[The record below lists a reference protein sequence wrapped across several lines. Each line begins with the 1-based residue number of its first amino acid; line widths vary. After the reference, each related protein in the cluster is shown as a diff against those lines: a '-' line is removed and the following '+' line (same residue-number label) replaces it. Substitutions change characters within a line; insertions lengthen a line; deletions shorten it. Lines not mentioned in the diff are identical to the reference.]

1 MSPLSWFLA
10 AAPAW
15 AADAATSVGTAAA
28 DGWQSH
34 FPPATVA
41 IFAGVFA
48 LSMIVD
54 LVQHRSGKDVSVA
67 SAAAWS
73 IFWIFVSLGFCGW
86 LAWYHGADHPEWPSL
101 FLTGYILE
109 LTLSIDNLVVFIAI
123 FRFFRI
129 RSGLQHRILY
139 YGILGAIFFRAAFV
153 VLGAGLLKVA
163 GPWAEL
169 LFGIFVG
176 WAALQML
183 IGRDND
189 HDGEPDYEKMPL
201 VRAATRFYPVF
212 PKLVGDRFFV
222 TRAEAEAAIAQDP
235 EAGHIKLA
243 SGVTRWM
250 TPAFVCLLVIEGS
263 DVLFAVDSVPA
274 VIAVTKEPLI
284 VYTAMIFA
292 VLGLRSMFFIVE
304 ALTGY
309 LVHLEKAV
317 IGVLFF
323 VALKMLVGAAEH
335 LAGLHLP
342 FELTPSISMY
352 IVLGMLATGVVA
364 SLLAGKKVETA
375 E

>member
-1 MSPLSWFLA
+1 MSALSWFFA
-10 AAPAW
+10 ISPAW
-15 AADAATSVGTAAA
+15 AADAATSAATGA
-28 DGWQSH
+28 ASGWQSH
-34 FPPATVA
+34 LPPVTVA
-41 IFAGVFA
+41 IFASIFA

-67 SAAAWS
+67 SAAIWS
-73 IFWIFVSLGFCGW
+73 IFWIFVSLSFCGW
-86 LAWYHGADHPEWPSL
+86 LAWYHGGDHPEWASL

-169 LFGIFVG
+169 LFGLFVG
-176 WAALQML
+176 WAAIQML
-183 IGRDND
+183 IGRDSD
-189 HDGEPDYEKMPL
+189 HDGTPDYDKMPL

-222 TRAEAEAAIAQDP
+222 TRPEAEAALAQDP
-235 EAGHIKLA
+235 EGGSVKLA
-243 SGVTRWM
+243 PGVTRWM

-317 IGVLFF
+317 IGVLLF
-323 VALKMLVGAAEH
+323 VALKMLLGAAEH

-342 FELTPSISMY
+342 FELTPSVSMY
-352 IVLGMLATGVVA
+352 IVLGMLAVGVLA
-364 SLLAGKKVETA
+364 SLFSAKKVEVV